1 MFLEPVKILQ
11 RVAFIDTYLK
21 ILEEPNKMLF
31 IIDEVG
37 IGTSLIKHYAYSKK
51 GERVNV
57 TLLFRLTYPWLVEV
71 EVFTT
76 QPDLYRLYQLQLLRV
91 DPVYRDRRTDT

>member
-1 MFLEPVKILQ
+1 VKILQ
-11 RVAFIDTYLK
+11 RVAFIDTYLT
-21 ILEEPNKMLF
+21 ILEDPNKMLF

-71 EVFTT
+71 EVFEAEPHLHSVHISTS
-76 QPDLYRLYQLQLLRV
+76 L
-91 DPVYRDRRTDT
+91 

>member
-1 MFLEPVKILQ
+1 MKILQ
-11 RVAFIDTYLK
+11 RVAFIDTYLT
-21 ILEEPNKMLF
+21 ILEDPNKMLF

-57 TLLFRLTYPWLVEV
+57 TLPFP
-71 EVFTT
+71 FN
-76 QPDLYRLYQLQLLRV
+76 
-91 DPVYRDRRTDT
+91 